1 MKTNEH
7 NKPGT
12 SSRLWSIAG
21 AVMQVTLIC
30 AFWPLGGRAQSAE
43 AAMKQLRDMDYH
55 VTRANDFTTAFL
67 LAAGKADTNAI
78 ELLLAAGLNVD
89 DALLTACNFGEL
101 EAARL
106 LINKGANV
114 NAVDSIEGK
123 TMLMYAATRANRL
136 ELVKLLVSNLADVN
150 VKDKEGN
157 TVLDYAR
164 RDRYTNIVEFLNT
177 RTAGFAEIEGA
188 FGLKLGDTFDVT
200 KGKPTPS
207 GEYEFAAENPVPEFT
222 KYLVSITAKT
232 HRILSIT
239 AVGPPFGTLGLDRA
253 SVISAA
259 LVKKYGGKPNDA
271 YFYTRQANNRSVRF
285 RQWGGDAVIIV
296 YTYDGLIKTAA
307 NEQQEVDRAKQESKQ
322 RDLDEKA
329 KALNK
334 SGL

>member
-222 KYLVSITAKT
+222 KYLVSITARLT
-232 HRILSIT
+232 EYFPSRQ
-239 AVGPPFGTLGLDRA
+239 LGLHSARLA
-253 SVISAA
+253 STGPASSAPHW
-259 LVKKYGGKPNDA
+259 LRNM
-271 YFYTRQANNRSVRF
+271 
-285 RQWGGDAVIIV
+285 
-296 YTYDGLIKTAA
+296 AA
-307 NEQQEVDRAKQESKQ
+307 SPTMPTSTPGRPTIAPFVFGNGAGTPS
-322 RDLDEKA
+322 
-329 KALNK
+329 
-334 SGL
+334 